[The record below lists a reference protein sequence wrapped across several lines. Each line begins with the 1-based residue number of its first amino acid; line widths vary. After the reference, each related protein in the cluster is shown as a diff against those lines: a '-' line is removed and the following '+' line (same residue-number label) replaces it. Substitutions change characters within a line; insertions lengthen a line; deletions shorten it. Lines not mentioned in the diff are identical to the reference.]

1 MPMAD
6 LQRHEDRG
14 HSRTSPAGCRWLI
27 SSATKIEV
35 TVAFH
40 RQDAAGDLRQDAD
53 GDLRQAGR
61 APDNSGPGCRWLIS
75 SAMKIEATQQPAALP
90 RAISGRMPMAI
101 SGRLAGRRIIPAQD
115 AAG

>member
-1 MPMAD
+1 MAISGKLPLAD

-14 HSRTSPAGCRWLI
+14 HTTAG
-27 SSATKIEV
+27 SV
-35 TVAFH
+35 T
-40 RQDAAGDLRQDAD
+40 AGDLRQDAD

-75 SAMKIEATQQPAALP
+75 SATKIEVTTAW
-90 RAISGRMPMAI
+90 
-101 SGRLAGRRIIPAQD
+101 QD